1 MKTKKTVLI
10 FHETHETLSVH
21 LVPHV
26 QPRRAFV
33 LCEECASEVTLLA
46 PEEAA
51 FVSRLNVRAIYRL
64 VETGLIHFKETA
76 DGLLLVCP
84 INVNGLGFDVR
95 SSAFVL
101 R

>member
-1 MKTKKTVLI
+1 MKTKKTIRI
-10 FHETHETLSVH
+10 FQETHEVLSVR
-21 LVPHV
+21 LLPHA

-51 FVSRLNVRAIYRL
+51 LVSGLSVRAIYRL
-64 VETGLIHFKETA
+64 VEAGLIHYKETA

-84 INVNGLGFDVR
+84 INVNGLGFDV
-95 SSAFVL
+95 
-101 R
+101 